1 MGMKRHKPEEIV
13 TKLRQVEVLCGHG
26 MARVDAIRQ
35 VQITEQTF
43 YRWRKQY
50 GGMGTDQLKDLKRLQ
65 KENERLRS
73 SPFRPYAEQ
82 AHIIGSSTGKLMSPS
97 RRRACIEH
105 VRSQFHISE
114 RRACRVLRQNRSTQ
128 RKAPWGRADEDRLVA
143 DMIELTRQ
151 LGRYGYRRI
160 AALLRDAG
168 WRVNDKRVERLWRH
182 EGLKVPIKQP
192 KKGRRWLNDGSC
204 VRLRPEYRNHVW
216 SYDFVHH

>member
-1 MGMKRHKPEEIV
+1 M
-13 TKLRQVEVLCGHG
+13 
-26 MARVDAIRQ
+26 
-35 VQITEQTF
+35 
-43 YRWRKQY
+43 
-50 GGMGTDQLKDLKRLQ
+50 
-65 KENERLRS
+65 
-73 SPFRPYAEQ
+73 
-82 AHIIGSSTGKLMSPS
+82 
-97 RRRACIEH
+97 
-105 VRSQFHISE
+105 
-114 RRACRVLRQNRSTQ
+114 LRQNRSTQ